1 MYNSYNLLQRRVDKY
16 VSRKIVRY
24 FLFTVSTLLYSSSS
38 KLIVDDWSKNVY
50 EECWR
55 IPGFSQ

>member
-16 VSRKIVRY
+16 VSAKMLDTFYLQLV
-24 FLFTVSTLLYSSSS
+24 LLYSSSS

-55 IPGFSQ
+55 IPDFSQ